1 MWAMMQKFRTRC
13 ASVGTVAIV
22 GGTLVTVIAAVF
34 GGALVLIAI
43 GLQVK
48 ADSVISRVTSRSFGG
63 LAPGYAATRR
73 GYPVYTALLATIGTA
88 LFGLGLDAWT
98 SFGVWLFLAA
108 VVIFALLSVVAIIGE
123 VRTYRALK
131 R

>member
-1 MWAMMQKFRTRC
+1 
-13 ASVGTVAIV
+13 V
-22 GGTLVTVIAAVF
+22 
-34 GGALVLIAI
+34 
-43 GLQVK
+43 
-48 ADSVISRVTSRSFGG
+48 SRR
-63 LAPGYAATRR
+63 
-73 GYPVYTALLATIGTA
+73 
-88 LFGLGLDAWT
+88 GLGLDAWT

>member
-1 MWAMMQKFRTRC
+1 M
-13 ASVGTVAIV
+13 AIV

-48 ADSVISRVTSRSFGG
+48 ADAVISRVTSRSLGS

-73 GYPVYTALLATIGTA
+73 GFPVYTALLATVGAA